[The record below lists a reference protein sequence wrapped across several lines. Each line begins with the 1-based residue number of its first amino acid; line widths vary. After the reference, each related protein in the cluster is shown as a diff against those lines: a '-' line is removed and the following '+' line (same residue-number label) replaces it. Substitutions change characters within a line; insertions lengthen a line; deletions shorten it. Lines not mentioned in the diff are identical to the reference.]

1 MEEEK
6 NEKETENGGKTK
18 LDIALIV
25 CLSISIAC
33 NVVQIVLRIIEMAR

>member
-1 MEEEK
+1 MRDNK
-6 NEKETENGGKTK
+6 KTK

-33 NVVQIVLRIIEMAR
+33 NILQIILRIAAVSGK

>member
-1 MEEEK
+1 MEVENKEK
-6 NEKETENGGKTK
+6 KTENGGRTK

-33 NVVQIVLRIIEMAR
+33 NAVQIVLRIIEMTR